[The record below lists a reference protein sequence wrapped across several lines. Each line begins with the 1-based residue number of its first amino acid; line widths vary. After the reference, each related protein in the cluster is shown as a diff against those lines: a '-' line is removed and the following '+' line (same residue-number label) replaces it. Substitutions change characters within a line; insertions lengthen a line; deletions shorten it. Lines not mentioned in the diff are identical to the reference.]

1 MSITSYVHHK
11 ACIYVMN
18 WTQITI
24 TTSNEASEAVTN
36 YLFDMDAHG
45 VELQETAN
53 STTSHI
59 VYFPLDDRIDAR
71 IKKIST
77 FLTKLPEFGIHPDP
91 ATIAINKIATEDWT
105 EAWKSDYHP
114 QRIGKHLLIT
124 PTWNNIKPDDT
135 TIPIRLDPGMA
146 FGTGYHPTT
155 RLSLRML
162 EDSIESN
169 MYVAD
174 IGTGSGI
181 LAIAAVKLGALHVD
195 AIELD
200 PTAIPIANAN
210 FSKNG
215 VDKQI
220 TLYQGDGICVVNNK
234 YDLIVGNILT
244 KAILPIIPSC
254 PSRMTPDGCV
264 IFSGILESELERVK
278 EGMTENGM
286 QCIQVMDESED
297 DLVWVAVKAILREK
311 SN

>member
-1 MSITSYVHHK
+1 
-11 ACIYVMN
+11 MN

-24 TTSNEASEAVTN
+24 TTSNEASEAVAN

-45 VELQETAN
+45 IELKEAAN

-59 VYFPLDDRIDAR
+59 AYFPIDDRIDAR
-71 IKKIST
+71 ITKISS
-77 FLTKLPEFGIHPDP
+77 FLTKLPKYGIQPDP
-91 ATIAINKIATEDWT
+91 ATIDINKIATEEWT

-114 QRIGKHLLIT
+114 QKIGKHLLII
-124 PTWNNIKPDDT
+124 PTWQNIKQDDAS
-135 TIPIRLDPGMA
+135 ILIRLDPGMA

-162 EDSIESN
+162 EDSLEPN
-169 MYVAD
+169 MQVAD

-181 LAIAAVKLGALHVD
+181 LAIAAVKLGAIQVD

-210 FSKNG
+210 FKKND
-215 VDKQI
+215 VNKQI
-220 TLYQGDGICVVNNK
+220 NLYQGDGICVVNKK
-234 YDLIVGNILT
+234 YDLILGNILT
-244 KAILPIIPSC
+244 KAILPIIPTC
-254 PSRMTPDGCV
+254 PPRMEPDGCV
-264 IFSGILESELERVK
+264 IFSGILESELEQVK
-278 EGMTENGM
+278 EVMTENGM

-297 DLVWVAVKAILREK
+297 DIVWVAIKAIHIDP